1 MLTWNSNLGLFSN
14 FLGPSTY
21 GSINSTVNQQKL
33 PFSDPTHLFAD
44 VILKWSLFRNESIN
58 FERYDRSREEKYIV
72 IQKLV
77 KMGLS
82 ILRKAII
89 KAKSDLNISCQRRGE
104 NPTTRLRSDIHVCTM
119 CLLVGPSAS
128 RACQTLDFGLVP
140 REPQGGRHRRPWSIS
155 SLSYFI

>member
-1 MLTWNSNLGLFSN
+1 MLSSYSKYLI
-14 FLGPSTY
+14 PM
-21 GSINSTVNQQKL
+21 
-33 PFSDPTHLFAD
+33 P
-44 VILKWSLFRNESIN
+44 LKWGLGMRNLPYELTVYQKIN
-58 FERYDRSREEKYIV
+58 DKATIIMSSYFDFCWLTRYIV

>member
-1 MLTWNSNLGLFSN
+1 MLSSYCKHLMPKPWKWGLGMRNLQYEL
-14 FLGPSTY
+14 
-21 GSINSTVNQQKL
+21 SIYQK
-33 PFSDPTHLFAD
+33 
-44 VILKWSLFRNESIN
+44 IN
-58 FERYDRSREEKYIV
+58 NKATIIMSSYFDFCWLTRYIV

>member
-89 KAKSDLNISCQRRGE
+89 NLKQNLIWIFLVK
-104 NPTTRLRSDIHVCTM
+104 TRQPDSALIFMYVCTM

>member
-1 MLTWNSNLGLFSN
+1 MPSSNCNFFMPRPHFEGLGMIYLQYELRIYQKIINKATIIMSSYFDFCWLT
-14 FLGPSTY
+14 
-21 GSINSTVNQQKL
+21 
-33 PFSDPTHLFAD
+33 
-44 VILKWSLFRNESIN
+44 R
-58 FERYDRSREEKYIV
+58 YIV